1 MVLSVWFLTMGQGPA
16 RAGFLGPRRITLG
29 AHFGKVVA
37 DPQSALGS
45 LFKTISI
52 VEVSTLLKIHL
63 EHGQSG
69 YEHELPEANWG
80 IVTGVYHKEFGG

>member
-1 MVLSVWFLTMGQGPA
+1 ML
-16 RAGFLGPRRITLG
+16 LGHGT
-29 AHFGKVVA
+29 
-37 DPQSALGS
+37 
-45 LFKTISI
+45 